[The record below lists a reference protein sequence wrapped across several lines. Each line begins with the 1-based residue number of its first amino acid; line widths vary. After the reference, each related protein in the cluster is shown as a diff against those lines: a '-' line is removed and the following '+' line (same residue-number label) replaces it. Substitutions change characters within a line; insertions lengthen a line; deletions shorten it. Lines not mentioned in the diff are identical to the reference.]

1 MVADFDRP
9 TTTALAKIPPPWR
22 RVWWCMV
29 NHGSL
34 VPEVSTHLHQW
45 CSGFLWFPYW
55 RHFLKPVKCDVL
67 WVLFGLCDNFVP
79 AKLIQ
84 AGAFQRASRCPGCH
98 KLTHDAPIFAGG
110 DIASIDGHP
119 RPKAQQ
125 IGSLFGRRSTTG
137 MIPKFVSMKPDSK
150 NSNCHSNC
158 HHWHHLV
165 LAFLFG
171 THRTD
176 PLFCGAKKSIAPQIP
191 KWGCPSIQ
199 RLESLLSLSL
209 RLTVFCGIVA
219 QRNLGFIYFIFW
231 EHMGTIMGIGNTI
244 EMNVLYSGLLEILM
258 ISWQIAITMMGIY
271 TGNQWESDNR
281 NKKTW
286 ESTHQEELEWHEDA
300 PVQDTRS
307 CLAMAG
313 TMVVVNPLWMDAQR
327 LNPVCPHWSPN

>member
-1 MVADFDRP
+1 MGNVQQLHCKLPGWLLTSIGRP
-9 TTTALAKIPPPWR
+9 QRLWPRFRPHGVGYGD
-22 RVWWCMV
+22 VWWIMAPWFLKSQPISTSDAV
-29 NHGSL
+29 
-34 VPEVSTHLHQW
+34 VSY
-45 CSGFLWFPYW
+45 GFLIGDTSWNLSSVTFFGYCLGCVTISSQRNWFKQEP
-55 RHFLKPVKCDVL
+55 
-67 WVLFGLCDNFVP
+67 
-79 AKLIQ
+79 
-84 AGAFQRASRCPGCH
+84 GAFQRASRCPGCH

-199 RLESLLSLSL
+199 RLESLLSLSY

-231 EHMGTIMGIGNTI
+231 EQMGTIMGIGNTI
-244 EMNVLYSGLLEILM
+244 EMNVLYSGL
-258 ISWQIAITMMGIY
+258 
-271 TGNQWESDNR
+271 
-281 NKKTW
+281 
-286 ESTHQEELEWHEDA
+286 
-300 PVQDTRS
+300 
-307 CLAMAG
+307 
-313 TMVVVNPLWMDAQR
+313 
-327 LNPVCPHWSPN
+327 